1 MVAERP
7 EDVRN
12 SITEITEVEF
22 ISLWRTTQ
30 EFGAE
35 LLGVWGGKRS
45 YRLEK
50 DFALE
55 LMFGSLVGEMRMG
68 LRREGSN

>member
-7 EDVRN
+7 EDVRD
-12 SITEITEVEF
+12 SITEITKVEF

-50 DFALE
+50 DCALE
-55 LMFGSLVGEMRMG
+55 
-68 LRREGSN
+68 